1 MSFPKIINYSWL
13 ICLLGMGLFPA
24 LLAAQDDEDEGPLS
38 SRTSLSCLQKDDG
51 TIDLNALMRARI
63 DRRYTPLPGLEV
75 EFFAT
80 TDSSEVSL
88 GKATTKDNG
97 IATLTIKP
105 DNVPKD
111 TSGRMYLMAQFPGND
126 EFSDSDDDIEILPAR
141 IVLEPIEEDS
151 SRAMQ
156 ITLLSGDEAVP
167 DEDVSL
173 FVNRMFSRLKVGEAT
188 TDEDGTA
195 TINVPMDLPGDAE
208 GKLEIIA
215 LLEDHDDF
223 GSVRSIMTP
232 AWGDPVSD
240 LSEKLPRALWSPYP
254 PMWMIITFLVLMV
267 AVWGHYVIIFLKLQK
282 VKKEGKAVENG

>member
-24 LLAAQDDEDEGPLS
+24 LLAAQDDEEEGPIS
-38 SRTSLSCLQKDDG
+38 SRASLSCLQKDDG
-51 TIDLNALMRARI
+51 TIDMNALIRARI

-75 EFFAT
+75 EFFAL
-80 TDSSEVSL
+80 TDSSETSL
-88 GKATTKDNG
+88 GKATTNDKG

-105 DNVPKD
+105 DNVPRD
-111 TSGRMYLMAQFPGND
+111 TSGRMYLMAQFAGNE
-126 EFSDSDDDIEILPAR
+126 EFEESDDDIEILPAR

-151 SRAMQ
+151 SRAIQ
-156 ITLLSGDEAVP
+156 ITLLSGDEAVA
-167 DEDVSL
+167 DENVSL
-173 FVNRMFSRLKVGEAT
+173 FVQRMFSRLKVGEAT

-223 GSVRSIMTP
+223 GSVRGLLTP

-240 LSEKLPRALWSPYP
+240 LSQKLPRALWSPYP
-254 PMWMIITFLVLMV
+254 PLWMILTFLVLMV
-267 AVWGHYVIIFLKLQK
+267 TVWGHYVIIFLKLQK
-282 VKKEGKAVENG
+282 VKKEGKSLENG